1 MSPQVVG
8 DYMQDDLYMRTG
20 DGRGARENK
29 EGTSDGRRRRVNLIG
44 H

>member
-20 DGRGARENK
+20 DGRGEK
-29 EGTSDGRRRRVNLIG
+29 EIKKGPAMGG
-44 H
+44 GGE